1 MERATYKVGRVTMG
15 LAALQTKKFSSAEE
29 LCAFVNY
36 NEISVIVQIVVKD
49 DLYVLYYR

>member
-1 MERATYKVGRVTMG
+1 MG
-15 LAALQTKKFSSAEE
+15 LAALKTKKFSSTEE

>member
-1 MERATYKVGRVTMG
+1 MS

-36 NEISVIVQIVVKD
+36 NGISVVVQIVVKD

>member
-1 MERATYKVGRVTMG
+1 MS
-15 LAALQTKKFSSAEE
+15 LAALKTKKFSSAEE

-36 NEISVIVQIVVKD
+36 NEISVIVQVED